1 MAVKYHLVLRKNM
14 SKNVEAGKEKLYYA
28 QTRATR
34 TCSFEE
40 LCELIAESST
50 ASSGDVKLVLDRMNL
65 FAAKALG
72 RGEVVQFGELGNF
85 QLLLGSK
92 GSVTEDD
99 FSSTLLKKPRLISTA
114 YRPAATVSNFPAAY
128 AREIAY
134 SRYISEVNG
143 DNRAAYEEMLTRIA
157 R

>member
-99 FSSTLLKKPRLISTA
+99 FSSTLLKKPRLCF
-114 YRPAATVSNFPAAY
+114 RPGSLLRNMTQTVKGERTTFTPTTPPAGGGEDD
-128 AREIAY
+128 RPVIE
-134 SRYISEVNG
+134 
-143 DNRAAYEEMLTRIA
+143 
-157 R
+157 